1 MEEHGIEYYRGSHL
15 TVSSI
20 DQQPSA
26 RGHALLFR
34 ILSDYPES
42 SGRPVYSTM
51 QALGSC
57 SDCYLENDGHFNEE
71 GHRQLAAFLHR
82 QVL

>member
-42 SGRPVYSTM
+42 SGMLDEIITER
-51 QALGSC
+51 LGASAP
-57 SDCYLENDGHFNEE
+57 L
-71 GHRQLAAFLHR
+71 
-82 QVL
+82 